1 MWLEW
6 VNGYP
11 LDDYD
16 YLSTC
21 GANNLSSN
29 EVLAQGIQSV
39 LECQWLVTKLA
50 NEVDDHQPKSVPR
63 GTCTTERQVRVIQ
76 AFMATLLSINK
87 KTCWIVNRISEQ
99 LMRSQI
105 CLLILLVCP
114 KSDSDE
120 WIAFSRAVGETYRR
134 INRTGS
140 KAFYWVS
147 QTLHLSTLS
156 MDWNKCS
163 CEALQLY
170 YLICGFCCV
179 PTSTACNLFL
189 RPEALPSCGVWCV
202 PLEVSWVV
210 GPVVF
215 SGTGGGSSRGGGSH
229 LGPRS
234 RRTTMKSGFHS
245 VELNKTVW
253 EVPERWAVI
262 RKLLEMHLASQT
274 IYRRRTNKYVRNK
287 GRFDDISFMGF
298 SNSCDIAVTHC
309 LSKVH
314 PVWRNLL
321 HHL

>member
-1 MWLEW
+1 M
-6 VNGYP
+6 
-11 LDDYD
+11 
-16 YLSTC
+16 
-21 GANNLSSN
+21 
-29 EVLAQGIQSV
+29 VLAQGIQSV

-76 AFMATLLSINK
+76 AFMVID
-87 KTCWIVNRISEQ
+87 I
-99 LMRSQI
+99 
-105 CLLILLVCP
+105 LILLWYFDHKFVCLSCLFSNVFYP

-147 QTLHLSTLS
+147 QSLYLSTLS
-156 MDWNKCS
+156 MDWNKWS
-163 CEALQLY
+163 CEAMQLY

-189 RPEALPSCGVWCV
+189 RPGALPSRGVWCV

-262 RKLLEMHLASQT
+262 RKLLEIHLAWQT
-274 IYRRRTNKYVRNK
+274 SYRRRTHKYVRNK
-287 GRFDDISFMGF
+287 GRFDDISLYGF
-298 SNSCDIAVTHC
+298 FPSRVT
-309 LSKVH
+309 
-314 PVWRNLL
+314 
-321 HHL
+321 

>member
-1 MWLEW
+1 M
-6 VNGYP
+6 
-11 LDDYD
+11 
-16 YLSTC
+16 
-21 GANNLSSN
+21 
-29 EVLAQGIQSV
+29 VLAQGIQSV

-50 NEVDDHQPKSVPR
+50 DEVDDHQPKSVPR

-87 KTCWIVNRISEQ
+87 RTCWIVNRISEQ

-147 QTLHLSTLS
+147 QSLYLSTLS
-156 MDWNKCS
+156 INWNKCS

-170 YLICGFCCV
+170 YLICGFYCV

-189 RPEALPSCGVWCV
+189 RPGALPSCGVWCV

-215 SGTGGGSSRGGGSH
+215 SGTGGGSSRLGGSH

-262 RKLLEMHLASQT
+262 RKLLEMHLVWQT

-298 SNSCDIAVTHC
+298 FQVVWHSCHSLFV
-309 LSKVH
+309 
-314 PVWRNLL
+314 
-321 HHL
+321 

>member
-1 MWLEW
+1 
-6 VNGYP
+6 
-11 LDDYD
+11 
-16 YLSTC
+16 
-21 GANNLSSN
+21 
-29 EVLAQGIQSV
+29 
-39 LECQWLVTKLA
+39 
-50 NEVDDHQPKSVPR
+50 
-63 GTCTTERQVRVIQ
+63 
-76 AFMATLLSINK
+76 MATLLSINK

-156 MDWNKCS
+156 MDWNKWS

-262 RKLLEMHLASQT
+262 RKLLEMHLAWQT

-298 SNSCDIAVTHC
+298 FQVVWHSCHSVF
-309 LSKVH
+309 V
-314 PVWRNLL
+314 
-321 HHL
+321 